1 MRSSRNQTSVFL
13 YSSRDVFTVDV
24 ARVVECTLEYR
35 VTLKGRGWWP
45 VGMNKKSREFLAD
58 FPWKRESL
66 SQSGQVE
73 VALSAKTVATERK
86 EG

>member
-1 MRSSRNQTSVFL
+1 
-13 YSSRDVFTVDV
+13 
-24 ARVVECTLEYR
+24 
-35 VTLKGRGWWP
+35 
-45 VGMNKKSREFLAD
+45 MNKKSRKFLAD